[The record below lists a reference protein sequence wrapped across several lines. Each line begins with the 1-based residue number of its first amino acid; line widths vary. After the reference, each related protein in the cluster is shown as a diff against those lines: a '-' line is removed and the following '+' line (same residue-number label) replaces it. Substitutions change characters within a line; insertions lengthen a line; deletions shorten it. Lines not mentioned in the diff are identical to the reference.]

1 MQFPFCKRH
10 DISLG
15 SFPIIN
21 HANRCALQKPLTG
34 ICVLLPIKQALRKK
48 KEIIQAGALAV
59 LLLKIA
65 MYKMYR
71 KLGSSGQQKSSVN
84 ELI

>member
-21 HANRCALQKPLTG
+21 HLNRCALQKPLTG
-34 ICVLLPIKQALRKK
+34 ICVLLPIKQIEKK

>member
-1 MQFPFCKRH
+1 MCPSKATDRYLCPVTNK
-10 DISLG
+10 
-15 SFPIIN
+15 
-21 HANRCALQKPLTG
+21 TG
-34 ICVLLPIKQALRKK
+34 VKK
-48 KEIIQAGALAV
+48 KKRKTIQAGALAV

-65 MYKMYR
+65 TYKMYR

>member
-1 MQFPFCKRH
+1 MCPSKATDRYLCPVTNKT
-10 DISLG
+10 D
-15 SFPIIN
+15 
-21 HANRCALQKPLTG
+21 
-34 ICVLLPIKQALRKK
+34 RKK

-71 KLGSSGQQKSSVN
+71 KLDSSGQQKSSVN